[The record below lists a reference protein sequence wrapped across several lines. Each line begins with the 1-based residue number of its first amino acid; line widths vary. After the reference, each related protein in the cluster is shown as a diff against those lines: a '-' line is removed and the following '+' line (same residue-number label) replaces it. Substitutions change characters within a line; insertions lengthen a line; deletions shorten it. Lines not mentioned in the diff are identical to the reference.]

1 MKSFIYLF
9 VMLMFSFGF
18 HLDKTAKDKKLVY
31 KNTKVI
37 LNVDD
42 YICSED
48 QWVYIHDYKG
58 WISGN
63 EHGFLDSAFIAKGQ
77 HQVELNFKI
86 PCAVS
91 AKLTFSKNGPLQLGF
106 MAEQDSCL
114 ILNIDE
120 SSPYINIDCCI
131 KAVQGTLHNFIY
143 EMMQEEKRFR
153 NKIQLYAENNQTDS
167 IRILSDH
174 YLQQLKKCMDETTE
188 PVVVY
193 ECFAIIKH
201 VIPGVNTS
209 ELFPKYASKFD
220 WYPSLRSFYD
230 RSAVVPPS
238 EEARKS
244 SARYG
249 ELRKERMRYTPLN
262 KDLGS
267 RLDLTFEDANGQKI
281 ATKDIST
288 PYIFVD
294 FWASWC
300 KPCRKEIP
308 NLKEAVAKYKDDLT
322 IYAVSLDNKR
332 EAWQKAIKEDS
343 TQEFLQV
350 IGTLRNESPTQ
361 LLRQLEIQTIPANFL
376 LDKER
381 RIVAK
386 DLRGEQLMQ
395 TLDSLINKSSKTTKS
410 VKVQSY
416 TWKRRTGYN

>member
-1 MKSFIYLF
+1 MKYLIYLF
-9 VMLMFSFGF
+9 AILMLSFGF
-18 HLDKTAKDKKLVY
+18 HINEVSKNKKLVY

-63 EHGFLDSAFIAKGQ
+63 EHCFLDSAFIAKGQ

-91 AKLTFSKNGPLQLGF
+91 AKLTFSKNGPLKLGF

-153 NKIQLYAENNQTDS
+153 DKIQLYVENNQTDS

-174 YLQQLKKCMDETTE
+174 YLQRLKKCMDETTE
-188 PVVVY
+188 PAVVY
-193 ECFAIIKH
+193 ECFAIIKY
-201 VIPGVNTS
+201 VIPDVDTS

-220 WYPSLRSFYD
+220 WYPALKSFYD
-230 RSAVVPPS
+230 RSAAVPPS
-238 EEARKS
+238 EEAKKS
-244 SARYG
+244 LARYG
-249 ELRKERMRYTPLN
+249 ELRKERMQCTLLN

-267 RLDLTFEDANGQKI
+267 HLDLSFEDVDGRKI
-281 ATKDIST
+281 ATKDIRT

-308 NLKEAVAKYKDDLT
+308 NIKQALAKYKDDLT

-350 IGTLRNESPTQ
+350 IGTLKNESPTH
-361 LLRQLEIQTIPANFL
+361 LLRQLDIQTIPANFL

-386 DLRGEQLMQ
+386 DLRGEQLIQ
-395 TLDSLINKSSKTTKS
+395 TLDSFIN
-410 VKVQSY
+410 Q
-416 TWKRRTGYN
+416 

>member
-1 MKSFIYLF
+1 M
-9 VMLMFSFGF
+9 
-18 HLDKTAKDKKLVY
+18 Y

-42 YICSED
+42 YICSEG

-63 EHGFLDSAFIAKGQ
+63 EHCFLDSVFIAKGQ

-91 AKLTFSKNGPLQLGF
+91 AKLTFSKNGPLKLGF

-120 SSPYINIDCCI
+120 FSPYINIDCCI
-131 KAVQGTLHNFIY
+131 EAVQGTLHNFIY

-167 IRILSDH
+167 IHILSDH
-174 YLQQLKKCMDETTE
+174 YLQQLRKYMDETTE
-188 PVVVY
+188 PAVVY

-201 VIPGVNTS
+201 VIPGINTS

-220 WYPSLRSFYD
+220 WYPGLRSFYD
-230 RSAVVPPS
+230 RSAVIPPS
-238 EEARKS
+238 EEAKKS

-249 ELRKERMRYTPLN
+249 ELRKARMQCTLLN
-262 KDLGS
+262 KDLGNQ
-267 RLDLTFEDANGQKI
+267 LDLTFEDIDGKKI
-281 ATKDIST
+281 ATNDINT

-308 NLKEAVAKYKDDLT
+308 NIKQAVAKYKDELT

-332 EAWQKAIKEDS
+332 EAWQKAINEDS

-350 IGTLRNESPTQ
+350 IGTLRNESPTL
-361 LLRQLEIQTIPANFL
+361 LLRQLDIQRIPANFL

-386 DLRGEQLMQ
+386 DLRGNELIQ
-395 TLDSLINKSSKTTKS
+395 TLDSLMK
-410 VKVQSY
+410 Q
-416 TWKRRTGYN
+416 

>member
-174 YLQQLKKCMDETTE
+174 YLQQLKKCMNETTE

-294 FWASWC
+294 FGQVGASLAE
-300 KPCRKEIP
+300 KKF
-308 NLKEAVAKYKDDLT
+308 LT
-322 IYAVSLDNKR
+322 
-332 EAWQKAIKEDS
+332 
-343 TQEFLQV
+343 
-350 IGTLRNESPTQ
+350 
-361 LLRQLEIQTIPANFL
+361 
-376 LDKER
+376 
-381 RIVAK
+381 
-386 DLRGEQLMQ
+386 
-395 TLDSLINKSSKTTKS
+395 
-410 VKVQSY
+410 
-416 TWKRRTGYN
+416 

>member
-174 YLQQLKKCMDETTE
+174 YLQQLKKCMNETTE

-308 NLKEAVAKYKDDLT
+308 NLKKAVAKYKDDLT

-386 DLRGEQLMQ
+386 NLRGEQLTQ

-410 VKVQSY
+410 VKVQNY
-416 TWKRRTGYN
+416 TWERRTGYN

>member
-1 MKSFIYLF
+1 MKYFIYLF
-9 VMLMFSFGF
+9 AMLMFSFGF
-18 HLDKTAKDKKLVY
+18 HPDKTSKDKELVY
-31 KNTKVI
+31 KNTKII

-48 QWVYIHDYKG
+48 QWVYVHDYKC

-63 EHGFLDSAFIAKGQ
+63 EHFFFDSAFIAKGQ

-86 PCAVS
+86 PCAIKAS
-91 AKLTFSKNGPLQLGF
+91 LSFSKNGPMNLGF
-106 MAEQDSCL
+106 VAERDSCL

-131 KAVQGTLHNFIY
+131 KAVQGTLHNFFY
-143 EMMQEEKRFR
+143 ELTQESNKFR
-153 NKIQLYAENNQTDS
+153 NKIQLYAEKKQTDS
-167 IRILSDH
+167 IRILSDR
-174 YLQQLKKCMDETTE
+174 YLRHLTKYMDETTE
-188 PVVVY
+188 PAVVY
-193 ECFAIIKH
+193 ECFVIMKY
-201 VIPGVNTS
+201 VIPDVNTS

-220 WYPSLRSFYD
+220 WYPALKSFYD
-230 RSAVVPPS
+230 SSVVIPPS
-238 EEARKS
+238 EEAKKS

-249 ELRKERMRYTPLN
+249 ELRKERMQCTLLN
-262 KDLGS
+262 KDLGNQ
-267 RLDLTFEDANGQKI
+267 LDLTFEDVDGRKI
-281 ATKDIST
+281 TTKDIST

-308 NLKEAVAKYKDDLT
+308 NIKQAVAKYKDDLT

-332 EAWQKAIKEDS
+332 EAWQKAINEDS

-350 IGTLRNESPTQ
+350 IGTLRNESPTH
-361 LLRQLEIQTIPANFL
+361 LLRQLDIQRIPANFL

-386 DLRGEQLMQ
+386 DLRGEQLMH
-395 TLDSLINKSSKTTKS
+395 TLDSLIS
-410 VKVQSY
+410 
-416 TWKRRTGYN
+416 R

>member
-1 MKSFIYLF
+1 
-9 VMLMFSFGF
+9 
-18 HLDKTAKDKKLVY
+18 
-31 KNTKVI
+31 
-37 LNVDD
+37 
-42 YICSED
+42 
-48 QWVYIHDYKG
+48 
-58 WISGN
+58 
-63 EHGFLDSAFIAKGQ
+63 
-77 HQVELNFKI
+77 
-86 PCAVS
+86 
-91 AKLTFSKNGPLQLGF
+91 

-395 TLDSLINKSSKTTKS
+395 TLDSLIN
-410 VKVQSY
+410 Q
-416 TWKRRTGYN
+416 

>member
-386 DLRGEQLMQ
+386 NLRGEQLTQ

>member
-174 YLQQLKKCMDETTE
+174 YLQQLKKCMNETTE

-308 NLKEAVAKYKDDLT
+308 NLKKAVAKYKDDLT

-386 DLRGEQLMQ
+386 NLRGEQLTQ

-416 TWKRRTGYN
+416 TWERRTGYN

>member
-1 MKSFIYLF
+1 MKYFIYLF
-9 VMLMFSFGF
+9 AMLMFSFGF
-18 HLDKTAKDKKLVY
+18 HPDKTSKDKELVY
-31 KNTKVI
+31 KNTKII

-48 QWVYIHDYKG
+48 QWVYVHDYKC

-63 EHGFLDSAFIAKGQ
+63 EHFFFDSAFIAKGQ

-86 PCAVS
+86 PCAIKAS
-91 AKLTFSKNGPLQLGF
+91 LSFSKNGPMNLGF
-106 MAEQDSCL
+106 VAERDSCL

-131 KAVQGTLHNFIY
+131 KAVQGTLHNFFY
-143 EMMQEEKRFR
+143 ELTQESNKFR
-153 NKIQLYAENNQTDS
+153 NKIQLYVEKNQTDS
-167 IRILSDH
+167 IRILSDR
-174 YLQQLKKCMDETTE
+174 YLRHLTKYMDETTE
-188 PVVVY
+188 PAVVY
-193 ECFAIIKH
+193 ECFVIMKY
-201 VIPGVNTS
+201 VIPDVNTS

-220 WYPSLRSFYD
+220 WYPALKSFYD
-230 RSAVVPPS
+230 SSVVIPPS
-238 EEARKS
+238 EEAKKS

-249 ELRKERMRYTPLN
+249 ELRKERMQCTLLN

-267 RLDLTFEDANGQKI
+267 QLDLTFEDVDGRKI
-281 ATKDIST
+281 TTKDIST

-308 NLKEAVAKYKDDLT
+308 NIKQAVAKYKDDLT

-332 EAWQKAIKEDS
+332 EAWQKAINEDS

-350 IGTLRNESPTQ
+350 IGTLRNESPTH
-361 LLRQLEIQTIPANFL
+361 LLRQLDIQRIPANFL

-386 DLRGEQLMQ
+386 DLRGEQLMH
-395 TLDSLINKSSKTTKS
+395 TLDSLIN
-410 VKVQSY
+410 
-416 TWKRRTGYN
+416 R

>member
-386 DLRGEQLMQ
+386 ALRGEQLMQ
-395 TLDSLINKSSKTTKS
+395 TLDSLIN
-410 VKVQSY
+410 Q
-416 TWKRRTGYN
+416 

>member
-386 DLRGEQLMQ
+386 NLRGEQLTQ

-416 TWKRRTGYN
+416 TWERRTGYN

>member
-86 PCAVS
+86 PC
-91 AKLTFSKNGPLQLGF
+91 SKNGPLQLGF

-395 TLDSLINKSSKTTKS
+395 TLDSLIN
-410 VKVQSY
+410 Q
-416 TWKRRTGYN
+416 

>member
-1 MKSFIYLF
+1 MKYFIYLF
-9 VMLMFSFGF
+9 PILMFSFGF
-18 HLDKTAKDKKLVY
+18 HPNETSKDKDLVF

-37 LNVDD
+37 LNLDD

-48 QWVYIHDYKG
+48 QWVYIHGYKC
-58 WISGN
+58 WSSGN
-63 EHGFLDSAFIAKGQ
+63 EHFFFDSAFIAKGQ

-86 PCAVS
+86 PCAIK
-91 AKLTFSKNGPLQLGF
+91 AGLTFSKNGPLDLGF
-106 MAEQDSCL
+106 VAERDSCL

-120 SSPYINIDCCI
+120 SSPYVNIDCCI
-131 KAVQGTLHNFIY
+131 KAVQGDLHNFFY
-143 EMMQEEKRFR
+143 EMTQETNRFR
-153 NKIQLYAENNQTDS
+153 NKIKLYAEENQTDS
-167 IRILSDH
+167 IRILSDL
-174 YLQQLKKCMDETTE
+174 YLQRLKKYMDETTE
-188 PVVVY
+188 PEVVY
-193 ECFAIIKH
+193 ECFAIIKY
-201 VIPGVNTS
+201 VIPNVNTS
-209 ELFPKYASKFD
+209 ELFPKYASKFA
-220 WYPSLRSFYD
+220 WYPALKSFYD
-230 RSAVVPPS
+230 SSAVLPPS
-238 EEARKS
+238 KEAQKS

-249 ELRKERMRYTPLN
+249 ELRKERMRFTPLD

-267 RLDLTFEDANGQKI
+267 HLDLTFEDVNGKKI

-308 NLKEAVAKYKDDLT
+308 NIKQAVAKYKDALT

-332 EAWQKAIKEDS
+332 EAWQKAIKEDN

-350 IGTLRNESPTQ
+350 IGTLRNESPTY
-361 LLRQLEIQTIPANFL
+361 LLRQLDIQTIPANFL

-395 TLDSLINKSSKTTKS
+395 TLDSLLN
-410 VKVQSY
+410 Q
-416 TWKRRTGYN
+416 

>member
-167 IRILSDH
+167 IRILSGH

-188 PVVVY
+188 PAVVY

-395 TLDSLINKSSKTTKS
+395 TLDSLIN
-410 VKVQSY
+410 Q
-416 TWKRRTGYN
+416 

>member
-1 MKSFIYLF
+1 M
-9 VMLMFSFGF
+9 
-18 HLDKTAKDKKLVY
+18 
-31 KNTKVI
+31 N
-37 LNVDD
+37 
-42 YICSED
+42 
-48 QWVYIHDYKG
+48 
-58 WISGN
+58 
-63 EHGFLDSAFIAKGQ
+63 
-77 HQVELNFKI
+77 
-86 PCAVS
+86 
-91 AKLTFSKNGPLQLGF
+91 
-106 MAEQDSCL
+106 
-114 ILNIDE
+114 
-120 SSPYINIDCCI
+120 
-131 KAVQGTLHNFIY
+131 
-143 EMMQEEKRFR
+143 
-153 NKIQLYAENNQTDS
+153 
-167 IRILSDH
+167 
-174 YLQQLKKCMDETTE
+174 ETTE

-308 NLKEAVAKYKDDLT
+308 NLKKAVAKYKDDLT

-386 DLRGEQLMQ
+386 NLRGEQLTQ

-416 TWKRRTGYN
+416 TWERRTGYN

>member
-410 VKVQSY
+410 VKV
-416 TWKRRTGYN
+416 

>member
-1 MKSFIYLF
+1 M
-9 VMLMFSFGF
+9 
-18 HLDKTAKDKKLVY
+18 Y
-31 KNTKVI
+31 KNTKII

-48 QWVYIHDYKG
+48 QWVYVHDYKC

-63 EHGFLDSAFIAKGQ
+63 EHFFFDSAFIAKGQ

-86 PCAVS
+86 PCAIKAS
-91 AKLTFSKNGPLQLGF
+91 LSFSKNGPMNLGF
-106 MAEQDSCL
+106 VAERDSCL

-131 KAVQGTLHNFIY
+131 KAVQGTLHNFFY
-143 EMMQEEKRFR
+143 ELTQESNKFR
-153 NKIQLYAENNQTDS
+153 NKIQLYAEKKQTDS
-167 IRILSDH
+167 IRILSDR
-174 YLQQLKKCMDETTE
+174 YLRHLTKYMDETTE
-188 PVVVY
+188 PAVVY
-193 ECFAIIKH
+193 ECFVIMKY
-201 VIPGVNTS
+201 VIPDVNTS

-220 WYPSLRSFYD
+220 WYPALKSFYD
-230 RSAVVPPS
+230 SSVVIPPS
-238 EEARKS
+238 EEAKKS

-249 ELRKERMRYTPLN
+249 ELRKERMQCTLLN
-262 KDLGS
+262 KDLGNQ
-267 RLDLTFEDANGQKI
+267 LDLTFEDVDGRKI
-281 ATKDIST
+281 TTKDIST

-308 NLKEAVAKYKDDLT
+308 NIKQAVAKYKDDLT

-332 EAWQKAIKEDS
+332 EAWQKAINEDS

-350 IGTLRNESPTQ
+350 IGTLRNESPTH
-361 LLRQLEIQTIPANFL
+361 LLRQLDIQRIPANFL

-386 DLRGEQLMQ
+386 DLRGEQLMH
-395 TLDSLINKSSKTTKS
+395 TLDSLIS
-410 VKVQSY
+410 
-416 TWKRRTGYN
+416 R

>member
-308 NLKEAVAKYKDDLT
+308 NIKEAVAKYKDDLT

-343 TQEFLQV
+343 IQEFLQV

-386 DLRGEQLMQ
+386 NLRGEQLMQ
-395 TLDSLINKSSKTTKS
+395 TLDSLINL
-410 VKVQSY
+410 
-416 TWKRRTGYN
+416 

>member
-416 TWKRRTGYN
+416 TWKRRTGCN

>member
-1 MKSFIYLF
+1 
-9 VMLMFSFGF
+9 
-18 HLDKTAKDKKLVY
+18 
-31 KNTKVI
+31 
-37 LNVDD
+37 
-42 YICSED
+42 
-48 QWVYIHDYKG
+48 
-58 WISGN
+58 
-63 EHGFLDSAFIAKGQ
+63 
-77 HQVELNFKI
+77 
-86 PCAVS
+86 
-91 AKLTFSKNGPLQLGF
+91 
-106 MAEQDSCL
+106 
-114 ILNIDE
+114 
-120 SSPYINIDCCI
+120 
-131 KAVQGTLHNFIY
+131 
-143 EMMQEEKRFR
+143 
-153 NKIQLYAENNQTDS
+153 
-167 IRILSDH
+167 
-174 YLQQLKKCMDETTE
+174 
-188 PVVVY
+188 
-193 ECFAIIKH
+193 
-201 VIPGVNTS
+201 
-209 ELFPKYASKFD
+209 
-220 WYPSLRSFYD
+220 
-230 RSAVVPPS
+230 
-238 EEARKS
+238 
-244 SARYG
+244 
-249 ELRKERMRYTPLN
+249 MRYTPLN

-395 TLDSLINKSSKTTKS
+395 TLDSLIN
-410 VKVQSY
+410 Q
-416 TWKRRTGYN
+416 

>member
-308 NLKEAVAKYKDDLT
+308 NIKEAVAKYKDDLT

-395 TLDSLINKSSKTTKS
+395 TLDSLIN
-410 VKVQSY
+410 Q
-416 TWKRRTGYN
+416 

>member
-167 IRILSDH
+167 IRILSGH

-386 DLRGEQLMQ
+386 DLRGEQLIQ
-395 TLDSLINKSSKTTKS
+395 TLDSLIN
-410 VKVQSY
+410 Q
-416 TWKRRTGYN
+416 

>member
-1 MKSFIYLF
+1 MKYSIFLF
-9 VMLMFSFGF
+9 AALMFSFGF
-18 HLDKTAKDKKLVY
+18 RPNETSKELVY

-48 QWVYIHDYKG
+48 QWVYVHDYKS

-63 EHGFLDSAFIAKGQ
+63 EHCFFDSAFIAKGQ

-86 PCAVS
+86 PCAIK
-91 AKLTFSKNGPLQLGF
+91 AKLSFSKNGPMNIGF
-106 MAEQDSCL
+106 AAEQDSCL

-120 SSPYINIDCCI
+120 ASPFINIDCCI
-131 KAVQGTLHNFIY
+131 KATQGALHNFFYDMTQEKARFKNQIKIY
-143 EMMQEEKRFR
+143 T
-153 NKIQLYAENNQTDS
+153 ENNQTDS
-167 IRILSDH
+167 VRILREH
-174 YLQQLKKCMDETTE
+174 YLQRILKYMDETSE
-188 PVVVY
+188 PVVAY
-193 ECFAIIKH
+193 DCFVIIKY
-201 VIPGVNTS
+201 VIPGINLKEV
-209 ELFPKYASKFD
+209 LPKYASKFD
-220 WYPSLRSFYD
+220 WYNSLKSFYEP
-230 RSAVVPPS
+230 STTLPPS
-238 EEARKS
+238 EEAKKS

-249 ELRKERMRYTPLN
+249 ELRMARMQCTLLN

-267 RLDLTFEDANGQKI
+267 HLDLTFEDGNRTKI
-281 ATKDIST
+281 STKDINT

-308 NLKEAVAKYKDDLT
+308 NIKQAVSKYKDDLT
-322 IYAVSLDNKR
+322 VYAVSLDNKHD
-332 EAWQKAIKEDS
+332 AWQKAIEEDS

-350 IGTLRNESPTQ
+350 IGTLRNGSPTP
-361 LLRQLEIQTIPANFL
+361 LLRQLDIQRIPANFL

-395 TLDSLINKSSKTTKS
+395 TLDSLIN
-410 VKVQSY
+410 Q
-416 TWKRRTGYN
+416 

>member
-1 MKSFIYLF
+1 
-9 VMLMFSFGF
+9 MFPFGF
-18 HLDKTAKDKKLVY
+18 HPNKTSKDKELVY

-48 QWVYIHDYKG
+48 QWVYVHDYKC

-63 EHGFLDSAFIAKGQ
+63 EHCFFDSAFIAKGQ

-86 PCAVS
+86 PCAIKAS
-91 AKLTFSKNGPLQLGF
+91 LTFSKNGPMELGF
-106 MAEQDSCL
+106 VAERDSCL

-131 KAVQGTLHNFIY
+131 KAVQGTLHNFFY
-143 EMMQEEKRFR
+143 EMTQEKKRFR
-153 NKIQLYAENNQTDS
+153 DKIKLYTENNQTDS
-167 IRILSDH
+167 LRILGDR
-174 YLQQLKKCMDETTE
+174 YLQRLTKCMDETTE
-188 PVVVY
+188 PAVAY
-193 ECFAIIKH
+193 ECFVIMKY
-201 VIPGVNTS
+201 VIPGINTS
-209 ELFPKYASKFD
+209 ELFPKYVSKFS
-220 WYPSLRSFYD
+220 WYPALKSFYD
-230 RSAVVPPS
+230 PSAVVPPS
-238 EEARKS
+238 EEAQKS

-249 ELRKERMRYTPLN
+249 ELRKARMQFTPLN

-267 RLDLTFEDANGQKI
+267 HLDLTFEDVNRKKI
-281 ATKDIST
+281 ATKDIGT

-308 NLKEAVAKYKDDLT
+308 NIKKAVAQYKDDLT
-322 IYAVSLDNKR
+322 VYAVSLDNKR
-332 EAWQKAIKEDS
+332 EAWQKAIKEDG

-350 IGTLRNESPTQ
+350 IGTLRNDSPTD
-361 LLRQLEIQTIPANFL
+361 LLRQLDIQTIPANFL
-376 LDKER
+376 LDKDR

-395 TLDSLINKSSKTTKS
+395 TLDSLIS
-410 VKVQSY
+410 Q
-416 TWKRRTGYN
+416 

>member
-174 YLQQLKKCMDETTE
+174 YLQQLKKCMNETTE

-308 NLKEAVAKYKDDLT
+308 NLKKAVAKYKDDLT

-386 DLRGEQLMQ
+386 KP
-395 TLDSLINKSSKTTKS
+395 T
-410 VKVQSY
+410 
-416 TWKRRTGYN
+416 RRATDADT